1 MHRRSFLAAAAGAL
15 VATQRPA
22 IAAEPKAK
30 LTAKASVFVDPSN
43 GQLGAA
49 ISVRDSSGVLEA
61 LSPTALAGTQLEVKN
76 AAPSSSRA
84 VVLSNLPTVSTQGVP
99 GSIGNP
105 GSCEAQSFGYCLGA
119 YTAARNPDGSIKWS
133 AAEAANQPS
142 AAWLYQ
148 WEHAVVENDARVCP
162 NGSGAK
168 PYADKLVATGAPS
181 TAAFPYNP
189 NDATTAGKICK
200 YIKGLSVTT
209 APPGSSRF
217 LVGSYKV
224 YGNVLHRKAAY
235 LSQFKELI
243 RHGHAI
249 AFSGLV
255 PKQYC
260 IEKPPLTNDAFTAPA
275 GFIPKSG
282 HGQVI
287 VGFNDAKGPNGAFLV
302 QNSFGPG
309 WNPGVASDRGHNG
322 RIWYDY
328 DAWFAG
334 QGYALIMFSN
344 GPIAA
349 GGTPL
354 HTAGSGPRFVV
365 ASATPHADANGKHHL
380 VLVTQASEAV
390 TITGLTVTPRTGRR
404 VTMKL
409 NEAMRLG
416 YQYVT
421 RPRAFPPGPCKVAYT
436 VKTRAGDTLA
446 YTGSVNVTPPKA

>member
-1 MHRRSFLAAAAGAL
+1 MHRRFFLAAAAGAL
-15 VATQRPA
+15 AAAQQPA
-22 IAAEPKAK
+22 FAAKAKAK
-30 LTAKASVFVDPSN
+30 LTVKASVFADPSN

-49 ISVRDSSGVLEA
+49 ITMRDSSGVLEA
-61 LSPTALAGTQLEVKN
+61 LSPNALAGTLLEVKN
-76 AAPSSSRA
+76 AAPASSSA

-99 GSIGNP
+99 GSLGNP
-105 GSCEAQSFGYCLGA
+105 GSCEAQSFGYCLGT
-119 YTAARNPDGSIKWS
+119 YTAARNPDGSMKWS
-133 AAEAANQPS
+133 AADAANQPS

-162 NGSGAK
+162 AGSGAK

-181 TAAFPYNP
+181 TAAVPYNP
-189 NDATTAGKICK
+189 NDAPGVGKLCT

-224 YGNVLHRKAAY
+224 YGNVLNGKASY

-260 IEKPPLTNDAFTAPA
+260 IESPPLTNDAFTAPA

-309 WNPGVASDRGHNG
+309 WNPGPASDHGHNG

-328 DAWFAG
+328 DAWFKG
-334 QGYALIMFSN
+334 QGYALIMYSN
-344 GPIAA
+344 GPMTSH
-349 GGTPL
+349 GTAL
-354 HTAGSGPRFVV
+354 KTSGSGPRFIV
-365 ASATPHADANGKHHL
+365 ASANSYKDAKGEHA
-380 VLVTQASEAV
+380 VFVTQASEPV
-390 TITGLTVTPRTGRR
+390 TILELLVTPHTGRP
-404 VTMKL
+404 VSVKL
-409 NEAMRLG
+409 NEKMRLG
-416 YQYVT
+416 YQYAT
-421 RPRAFPPGPCKVAYT
+421 RPRVFPPGPCSVAYT
-436 VKTRAGDTLA
+436 VKTESGSTLT
-446 YTGSVNVTPPKA
+446 YKGSVKITPQKS